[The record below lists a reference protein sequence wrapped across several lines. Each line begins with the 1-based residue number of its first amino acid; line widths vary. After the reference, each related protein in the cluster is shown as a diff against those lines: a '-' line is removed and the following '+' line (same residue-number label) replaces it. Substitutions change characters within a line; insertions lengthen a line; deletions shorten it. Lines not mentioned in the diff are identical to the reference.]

1 MNICYTLKSWSVRQ
15 ATATMH
21 GSNPAAAPI
30 AVTFLLWD
38 LFELVQ
44 RIRENRKA
52 RRVRSESNKKK
63 NGGGRMRIFLTF
75 MATASVA
82 NAVVHVA
89 EAG

>member
-1 MNICYTLKSWSVRQ
+1 
-15 ATATMH
+15 MH

-30 AVTFLLWD
+30 AVIFLLWD

-52 RRVRSESNKKK
+52 RRVSENNKK
-63 NGGGRMRIFLTF
+63 NGGGRMRIFLTA
-75 MATASVA
+75 MTTASVA